1 MRDDLRVEKARD
13 GQDTAG
19 QPDESDGDPGD
30 AFTHPRTQRMNNG
43 DVPDVYLNEEKNSQ
57 FLYVYRLCCIPV

>member
-13 GQDTAG
+13 GQDAAG

-30 AFTHPRTQRMNNG
+30 AFAHPRSQRMNNG
-43 DVPDVYLNEEKNSQ
+43 NVPVGERINHMIKSWLLSNELQ
-57 FLYVYRLCCIPV
+57 FTF